1 MSEGVREE
9 VSEGGRER
17 GRERGREGRTREGR
31 MWEQGGRKEVS
42 E

>member
-1 MSEGVREE
+1 MREGQEVRNSGREWKE

-17 GRERGREGRTREGR
+17 GRKGE
-31 MWEQGGRKEVS
+31 MS